1 MGLIDGLLG
10 NASKI
15 EPEKIQAE
23 FAQILTPGER
33 VEHAYQLIRDTFV
46 FTNLRLVF
54 VNKQGLTGS
63 KLEYMSIPYSKIV
76 RFSVETAGHF
86 DLEAEL
92 KIWIAGMGSHEPLK
106 LTFNKKLS
114 IYEVQSVLAQYVL
127 R

>member
-15 EPEKIQAE
+15 EPEKVQQE

-63 KLEYMSIPYSKIV
+63 KLSYMTIPYSKIT
-76 RFSVETAGHF
+76 RFSIETAGHF

-92 KIWIAGMGSHEPLK
+92 RIWLTGAHEPLA
-106 LTFNKKLS
+106 LTFNRKLS

>member
-63 KLEYMSIPYSKIV
+63 KLEYMSIPYTRIT
-76 RFSVETAGHF
+76 RFSIETAGHF

-92 KIWIAGMGSHEPLK
+92 KIWIAGDAMPLK
-106 LTFNKKLS
+106 LTFNRKLS
-114 IYEVQSVLAQYVL
+114 IYEVQSVLAAYVL
-127 R
+127 K

>member
-15 EPEKIQAE
+15 EPEKIQQE
-23 FAQILTPGER
+23 FARILTPGER

-46 FTNLRLVF
+46 FTNLRLVL

-63 KLEYMSIPYSKIV
+63 KLEYMSIPYSRV
-76 RFSVETAGHF
+76 TRFSIETAGHF

-92 KIWIAGMGSHEPLK
+92 KLWVTGAVEPLR

-127 R
+127 Q

>member
-15 EPEKIQAE
+15 EPEKVQQE
-23 FAQILTPGER
+23 FARILTAGER

-63 KLEYMSIPYSKIV
+63 KLEYMSIPYGRIT
-76 RFSVETAGHF
+76 RFSIETAGHF

-92 KIWIAGMGSHEPLK
+92 KVWITGTAEPLR